1 MKKIKRAAAL
11 LLVLVLSLSLCACGK
26 SELIGTWEG
35 RLDMTQEMRKAID
48 EAVGEFDLSLSG
60 GRQMPVMSDYVEEMY
75 LSYSMIFKEDGTYTT
90 MVDESEVD
98 QIAEKLKAGFSDY
111 LRQLFFVL
119 LCETL
124 SQMGMTQEVNSIQEL
139 EGLLGIT
146 MDEAIT
152 EALGMSLD
160 DYMDLVV
167 GESFD
172 QAISIEDLN
181 YSGNFKNKDGKL
193 YLSDGLEYQV
203 DPAVYDLYELEGD
216 TLTVDYRA
224 LSDADTVVNLT
235 NHAYFNLAG
244 HDGGVVADH
253 QLTVHAAAYTPAGA
267 GGLRACG
274 RAYPFQRCGRRG
286 PGPQRLSAAG
296 CRRPRWSG
304 RRRARQ
310 PPWRLRLPRQRNR
323 AS

>member
-35 RLDMTQEMRKAID
+35 RLDMTQEMRKSID

-75 LSYSMIFKEDGTYTT
+75 LSYSMVFKEDGTYTT

-203 DPAVYDLYELEGD
+203 DPAYYDLYELEGD
-216 TLTVDYRA
+216 TLTLNFGNAPEENENSAILYPLV
-224 LSDADTVVNLT
+224 L
-235 NHAYFNLAG
+235 HK
-244 HDGGVVADH
+244 VA
-253 QLTVHAAAYTPAGA
+253 
-267 GGLRACG
+267 
-274 RAYPFQRCGRRG
+274 
-286 PGPQRLSAAG
+286 
-296 CRRPRWSG
+296 
-304 RRRARQ
+304 
-310 PPWRLRLPRQRNR
+310 
-323 AS
+323 